1 MILNGKI
8 LAVVGGL
15 LALSCMHTNYPD
27 KMDLV
32 LNTEVHKD
40 SLPAPYVT
48 EFDRYVRNNVNDSL
62 TPGAAVAIIKDGQI
76 YLCKGY
82 GVKQTHSV
90 DSVNEHTVFRIA
102 SVSKGFASVLTGT
115 LVQEGLLSWD
125 DKVVKYLPDFK
136 LHDKKNTENLTIR
149 HILSQSTGLPGHTF
163 TNMIE
168 AGVPFAN
175 LRKKLSEV
183 TPIAPVGTVYT
194 YQNVIYSV
202 IADILE
208 KATGKTYETLLK
220 EKLFIPLG
228 LNDASASFEG
238 FQNSG
243 NHAYPHV
250 RTWGGLKETKTT
262 SEYYS
267 VLPAA
272 GVNASISDMA
282 QWLKALMGYRQDV
295 LHQDILKEVT
305 TPQVVATKRR
315 SSHFAKWVKVQGT
328 FYGLGWRIINFG
340 NDTLVYHGG
349 FINGFRSEVAFDPID
364 KVGVVILSN
373 GPGAFVNEAI
383 PYFFN
388 LFYEN
393 RDKEALKHTA
403 GTSTANHFARH

>member
-8 LAVVGGL
+8 LAIVGFI
-15 LALSCMHTNYPD
+15 ALSCMHTNYSAQVD
-27 KMDLV
+27 MELKGDV
-32 LNTEVHKD
+32 SKD
-40 SLPAPYVT
+40 TLPASYVT
-48 EFDRYVRNNVNDSL
+48 EFDRYVKTNVNDTV
-62 TPGAAVAIIKDGQI
+62 TPGAAVVIIKDGEVL
-76 YLCKGY
+76 LCKGY

-102 SVSKGFASVLTGT
+102 SVSKGFAAVLTGT
-115 LVQEGLLSWD
+115 LVQAGKLSWD
-125 DKVVKYLPDFK
+125 DHVIKYLPDFK
-136 LHDKKNTENLTIR
+136 LKDKKNTENLTIR
-149 HILSQSTGLPGHTF
+149 HILSQTTGLPGHTF

-168 AGVPFAN
+168 AKVPYSN

-183 TPIAPVGTVYT
+183 TPIAPVGQVYT

-202 IADILE
+202 IGEVME
-208 KATGKTYETLLK
+208 KVSGKNYEALLK
-220 EKLFIPLG
+220 ENLFVPLG

-243 NHAYPHV
+243 NHAFPHV
-250 RTWGGLKETKTT
+250 RSRGGLKETKTT
-262 SEYYS
+262 SEYYT

-295 LHQDILKEVT
+295 LHAYILKEIF
-305 TPQVVATKRR
+305 TPQVESPRKR
-315 SSHFAKWVKVQGT
+315 SLHFAKWVKVKGT
-328 FYGLGWRIINFG
+328 FYGMGWRILNFG

-349 FINGFRSEVAFDPID
+349 FINGFRCEVAFDPID
-364 KVGVVILSN
+364 KVGIAILSN
-373 GPGAFVNEAI
+373 GPGAFVNDAI

-393 RDKEALKHTA
+393 RDKGILKP
-403 GTSTANHFARH
+403 GNSPLGLARQ

>member
-1 MILNGKI
+1 
-8 LAVVGGL
+8 
-15 LALSCMHTNYPD
+15 MHSTYPD
-27 KMDLV
+27 KASLV
-32 LNTEVHKD
+32 LNSEASKD
-40 SLPAPYVT
+40 TLPATYVT
-48 EFDRYVRNNVNDSL
+48 EFDRYVKNNVDDSI
-62 TPGAAVAIIKDGQI
+62 TPGAAVAIIKDGEI

-82 GVKQTHSV
+82 GVKQTQSI

-125 DKVVKYLPDFK
+125 DRVIKYLPDFK
-136 LHDKKNTENLTIR
+136 LRDKKNTENLTIR
-149 HILSQSTGLPGHTF
+149 HILSQATGLPGHTF

-168 AGVPFAN
+168 AKVPYPD

-183 TPIAPVGTVYT
+183 APIAPVGTVYS

-208 KATGKTYETLLK
+208 KVSGKTYENLLK
-220 EKLFIPLG
+220 EKLFAPLG

-250 RTWGGLKETKTT
+250 RKWGGLKETKTT

-272 GVNASISDMA
+272 GVNASITDMA

-295 LHQDILKEVT
+295 LQENILKEII
-305 TPQVVATKRR
+305 TPQVQATRRR
-315 SSHFAKWVKVQGT
+315 SSHFAKWGKVNST

-340 NDTLVYHGG
+340 SDTLVYHGG

-364 KVGVVILSN
+364 KVGIAILSN

-388 LFYEN
+388 LYYEN
-393 RDKEALKHTA
+393 RAKEAIKHTA
-403 GTSTANHFARH
+403 HNPKAVSIVNR